1 MMIDQTMNSVLD
13 HVGVTMSKEDVIS
26 EYVTRYL
33 EDHEFL
39 CYEMDHE
46 VLCYYEMALTSMYNK
61 LATYTKQQVKEE
73 LEDQNIGG
81 TRSGMYDDLI
91 EATQLWDLSTE
102 EEG

>member
-1 MMIDQTMNSVLD
+1 MIDQSMNTVLD

-33 EDHEFL
+33 EDHE
-39 CYEMDHE
+39 
-46 VLCYYEMALTSMYNK
+46 VLCYEMALTSMYNE
-61 LATYTKQQVKEE
+61 LAICTKEE
-73 LEDQNIGG
+73 IKTMVKTHPMG
-81 TRSGMYDDLI
+81 DDLI

>member
-1 MMIDQTMNSVLD
+1 MIDQTMNSVLD

-26 EYVTRYL
+26 EYATRYL
-33 EDHEFL
+33 EEHEAE
-39 CYEMDHE
+39 C
-46 VLCYYEMALTSMYNK
+46 YEMALTSMYNK